1 MQLLFLFLVSKV
13 PVRHERWCDHGPG
26 VETGAEPRGDDLD
39 PHGAVVGLV
48 VGQVGRRAV
57 KRGMSI

>member
-13 PVRHERWCDHGPG
+13 PVRHERWCEHGPG

-39 PHGAVVGLV
+39 PHGAGVALE
-48 VGQVGRRAV
+48 RRQIRLGAA
-57 KRGMSI
+57 KGHLC